1 MTFIKH
7 ILKLKSKHIFL
18 SAIIGIS
25 MMHLAGCGSESGP
38 AANLTE
44 NVAAADMESAESD
57 MPKVETDTAMLS
69 AEKQVETENRDEME
83 GQDEMESQDGAESQ
97 GETETQDRTEEQ
109 GQEESEPEMDERPKE
124 APYLPATGRELKD
137 FVPEGWDIL
146 DSVELDF
153 NQDGIPDYVGV
164 LEAELMD
171 TDGSRMYPDYPR
183 ILFAIASDGGDGYLL
198 DFQDINLIRT
208 RDEGGVFGDPYEPLT
223 AGGTSF
229 TTHAYGGSAWRW
241 SEDNTYA
248 YREGTWWL
256 ASSEKTYGYGG
267 YTTSYSKDDW
277 ESGVGIRKERSSE
290 FGDMEENWESED
302 DDYDVVYELALDEP
316 LTLEQA
322 GKRWWLA
329 KERVTDWDVK
339 ETVFAA
345 DVELSPDSVKLPGEA
360 YIEYCDE
367 ECALYT
373 FNVDSDTGE
382 RSHYLAMYSWR
393 DKVLSVLAREDS
405 PMQYPQFYDGKI
417 YFASEIVENVTY
429 GKTADGKEQIT
440 QEEETVGVRLNRME
454 PEGTG
459 KEVIFEYRY
468 PETPQD
474 IMESRIPYLSL
485 NYEIGGG
492 EIVVEVYLGGEPH
505 PFYRMKT
512 DGSGQER
519 IGQVPK

>member
-1 MTFIKH
+1 MRRNAVVSAVIMGMC
-7 ILKLKSKHIFL
+7 ILVLTGCQEDAAQNQVEPAPVSETDVAAGGGDLTQRGIAATEI
-18 SAIIGIS
+18 SAEAAASSGEDQE
-25 MMHLAGCGSESGP
+25 ASES
-38 AANLTE
+38 
-44 NVAAADMESAESD
+44 
-57 MPKVETDTAMLS
+57 ETDNSM
-69 AEKQVETENRDEME
+69 
-83 GQDEMESQDGAESQ
+83 
-97 GETETQDRTEEQ
+97 
-109 GQEESEPEMDERPKE
+109 KE
-124 APYLPATGRELKD
+124 APRLPESGRRLAD
-137 FVPEGWDIL
+137 FVPEGWQVC

-153 NQDGIPDYVGV
+153 NEDGIPDYVGV
-164 LEAELMD
+164 LQAVATNEE
-171 TDGSRMYPDYPR
+171 GYQVYPSGYPR
-183 ILFAIASDGGDGYLL
+183 ILFGIASEGTEAYRL
-198 DFQDINLIRT
+198 DFQDVNVIRT
-208 RDEGGVFGDPYEPLT
+208 RDEGGVFGDPYQPLT
-223 AGGTSF
+223 AEGTSF
-229 TTHAYGGSAWRW
+229 TTHTYGGSAWRW
-241 SEDNTYA
+241 SEDYTYT

-256 ASSEKTYGYGG
+256 TASEKTYGYGDYITDYG
-267 YTTSYSKDDW
+267 KNDW
-277 ESGVGIRKERSSE
+277 VSGVGIRKKRSSDWGPME
-290 FGDMEENWESED
+290 DNFALITDGDWD
-302 DDYDVVYELALDEP
+302 AVGYDLEYEVPLDGKM
-316 LTLEQA
+316 TLEQA

-329 KERVTDWDVK
+329 KERVTDWEVK

-367 ECALYT
+367 ERALYT
-373 FNVDSDTGE
+373 FTVDSDTGE

-417 YFASEIVENVTY
+417 YFASEIVENATY

-440 QEEETVGVRLNRME
+440 QEETVGVRLNRME

-492 EIVVEVYLGGEPH
+492 EIVVEVYLGGEAH

>member
-1 MTFIKH
+1 MRRNAVV
-7 ILKLKSKHIFL
+7 
-18 SAIIGIS
+18 SAVIMGMCTLALTGCQEGAVQNQVEQAPVSETDEAAGGGDLTQGDIAATEIS
-25 MMHLAGCGSESGP
+25 AE
-38 AANLTE
+38 
-44 NVAAADMESAESD
+44 AAASSG
-57 MPKVETDTAMLS
+57 
-69 AEKQVETENRDEME
+69 EN
-83 GQDEMESQDGAESQ
+83 QDQ
-97 GETETQDRTEEQ
+97 GEKDAGQANQGQEKEPEEKAE
-109 GQEESEPEMDERPKE
+109 QEESEGKSDNSMKE
-124 APYLPATGRELKD
+124 APRLPESGRRLAD
-137 FVPEGWDIL
+137 FVPEGWQVC

-153 NQDGIPDYVGV
+153 NEDGIPDYVGV
-164 LEAELMD
+164 LQAVATNEE
-171 TDGSRMYPDYPR
+171 GYQVYPLGYPR
-183 ILFAIASDGGDGYLL
+183 ILFGIASEGTEAYRL
-198 DFQDINLIRT
+198 DFQDVNVIRT
-208 RDEGGVFGDPYEPLT
+208 RDEGGVFGDPYQPLT
-223 AGGTSF
+223 AEGTSF
-229 TTHAYGGSAWRW
+229 TTHTYGGSAWRW
-241 SEDNTYA
+241 SEDYTYT

-256 ASSEKTYGYGG
+256 TASEKTYGYGDYITDYG
-267 YTTSYSKDDW
+267 KNDW
-277 ESGVGIRKERSSE
+277 VSGVGIRKKRSSDW
-290 FGDMEENWESED
+290 GPMEENFALITDGDWD
-302 DDYDVVYELALDEP
+302 AVGYDLEYEVPLDGKM
-316 LTLEQA
+316 TLEQA

-329 KERVTDWDVK
+329 KERVTDWEVK

-345 DVELSPDSVKLPGEA
+345 DVALSQDSVKMPGEA

-367 ECALYT
+367 ERALYT

-429 GKTADGKEQIT
+429 RKTADGKEQIT